1 MNYSLKACMQTLG
14 IALYLHHTPTSL
26 MPAQKQL
33 MLAQKLAQVLVQAF
47 PTPGMSTTRYK
58 IQCIS
63 FR

>member
-1 MNYSLKACMQTLG
+1 MQTLG
-14 IALYLHHTPTSL
+14 IALYLHHTPTYL